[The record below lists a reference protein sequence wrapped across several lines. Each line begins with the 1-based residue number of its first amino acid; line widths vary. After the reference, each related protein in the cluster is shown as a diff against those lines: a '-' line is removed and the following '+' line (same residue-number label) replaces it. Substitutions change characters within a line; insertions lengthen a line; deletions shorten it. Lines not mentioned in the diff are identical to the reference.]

1 MSTVSR
7 VRFLA
12 AVVGIFGIVPTP
24 VLAQSLSIPLPP
36 LNLAPPFAQVSAT
49 PTEPV
54 CLPKAD
60 LEDPK
65 RESVASTASLSPTA
79 QLASP
84 APRQPTW
91 RDSLQQGANWID
103 RSQTQLLASVQTY
116 GTKVLAY
123 TQASEWPALNDRA
136 QTAKVPVMMYHDIL
150 PEKEVFFDVTI
161 DELREHFELIKELD
175 LNPISLGQLVDHLH
189 LGTALPPKPIVLTF
203 DDGYVGHYSSVYPL
217 LKEYGYPA
225 TFSIFTD
232 KVDGKIVGRSTVTW
246 EQLQEMALDPLV
258 TIAAHSVTHPA
269 NLTLL
274 ELSQIMQEV
283 ENSKQRL
290 EEKLGISIE
299 YFTYPEGHYN
309 ETVAAAVAQAGYRAA
324 LTMDDWNEGYAG
336 DSESLLAI
344 DRFGQSRLWE
354 IAPTASGG
362 VQLPPVRFGFDFESP
377 VQSPQYVEI
386 EEVPLIL
393 ITGGRPIT
401 IHADSRYQVQEILA
415 SSEAIAGVDGAFF
428 SLEFLDSNTIIGPVA
443 SQSTRKFIPGNPGEN
458 PLLNGR
464 PLVLLNSSSVKFVPF
479 DASRHNSLA
488 GIRQEMADVTDA
500 FVGAA
505 WLVREGQPQPPEA
518 FGNLFD
524 FDAARD
530 RAFWGINR
538 AGQPVVGVS
547 RDMVDSVL
555 LGELL
560 AQAGFRDAIMLD
572 SGASAS
578 LAYRGES
585 LMEYIPRPVPHV
597 VGLVPPPSQKAA
609 EAEVNPCWMA
619 KLE

>member
-7 VRFLA
+7 VRFFA
-12 AVVGIFGIVPTP
+12 AFVGIFGIVPTP

-36 LNLAPPFAQVSAT
+36 LKLDPPFAQVSAM
-49 PTEPV
+49 PTDPL

-60 LEDPK
+60 LETPNP
-65 RESVASTASLSPTA
+65 ESVASTAVVSPPA

-84 APRQPTW
+84 SPKQPTW
-91 RDSLQQGANWID
+91 RDSLQQGASWID
-103 RSQTQLLASVQTY
+103 RSQTQLVASVQAY

-136 QTAKVPVMMYHDIL
+136 QAAKVPVMMYHDIL

-258 TIAAHSVTHPA
+258 TIAAHSVTHPT

-274 ELSQIMQEV
+274 ELAQVRQEV
-283 ENSKQRL
+283 ENSKHRL

-362 VQLPPVRFGFDFESP
+362 VQLPPVRFGFDFDSP
-377 VQSPQYVEI
+377 VQSPQYVDI
-386 EEVPLIL
+386 EDVPLIL

-443 SQSTRKFIPGNPGEN
+443 SQSTRKFVPGNSGEN

-505 WLVREGQPQPPEA
+505 WLVRDGQPQPPEA

-560 AQAGFRDAIMLD
+560 AKAGFRDAIMLD

-597 VGLVPPPSQKAA
+597 VGLVPPPSQKRA
-609 EAEVNPCWMA
+609 EAKVNPCWMA

>member
-1 MSTVSR
+1 
-7 VRFLA
+7 
-12 AVVGIFGIVPTP
+12 
-24 VLAQSLSIPLPP
+24 
-36 LNLAPPFAQVSAT
+36 
-49 PTEPV
+49 
-54 CLPKAD
+54 
-60 LEDPK
+60 
-65 RESVASTASLSPTA
+65 
-79 QLASP
+79 
-84 APRQPTW
+84 
-91 RDSLQQGANWID
+91 
-103 RSQTQLLASVQTY
+103 
-116 GTKVLAY
+116 
-123 TQASEWPALNDRA
+123 
-136 QTAKVPVMMYHDIL
+136 
-150 PEKEVFFDVTI
+150 
-161 DELREHFELIKELD
+161 
-175 LNPISLGQLVDHLH
+175 
-189 LGTALPPKPIVLTF
+189 
-203 DDGYVGHYSSVYPL
+203 
-217 LKEYGYPA
+217 
-225 TFSIFTD
+225 
-232 KVDGKIVGRSTVTW
+232 
-246 EQLQEMALDPLV
+246 
-258 TIAAHSVTHPA
+258 
-269 NLTLL
+269 
-274 ELSQIMQEV
+274 
-283 ENSKQRL
+283 
-290 EEKLGISIE
+290 
-299 YFTYPEGHYN
+299 
-309 ETVAAAVAQAGYRAA
+309 
-324 LTMDDWNEGYAG
+324 
-336 DSESLLAI
+336 
-344 DRFGQSRLWE
+344 
-354 IAPTASGG
+354 
-362 VQLPPVRFGFDFESP
+362 
-377 VQSPQYVEI
+377 VQSPQYVDI
-386 EEVPLIL
+386 EDVPLIL

-443 SQSTRKFIPGNPGEN
+443 SQSTRKFVPGNSGEN

-505 WLVREGQPQPPEA
+505 WLVRDGQPQPPEA

-560 AQAGFRDAIMLD
+560 AKAGFRDAIMLD

-597 VGLVPPPSQKAA
+597 VGLVPPPSQKRA
-609 EAEVNPCWMA
+609 EAKVNPCWMA